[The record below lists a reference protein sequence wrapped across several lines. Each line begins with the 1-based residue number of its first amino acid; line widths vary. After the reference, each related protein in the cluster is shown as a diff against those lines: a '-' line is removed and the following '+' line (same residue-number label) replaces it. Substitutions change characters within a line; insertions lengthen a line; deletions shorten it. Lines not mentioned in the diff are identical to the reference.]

1 MKKEDYY
8 VLPVDIIHRFND
20 IWKMLLFRKGI
31 KWKLFLA
38 FDLPGIVTSFIG
50 SSLSL
55 RISQEILSRA
65 LGLFLLVYVL
75 VITFNQTFKQ
85 YSYFYWA

>member
-38 FDLPGIVTSFIG
+38 FGLPGIVTSFIG

-55 RISQEILSRA
+55 RISQEVLSRA